1 MLLAW
6 FVAEDCLSGVRVV
19 CRGEEGLGEEERL
32 YVVVVR
38 QIQATVTS
46 DSCFDLVEVVKE
58 EGTR

>member
-1 MLLAW
+1 M
-6 FVAEDCLSGVRVV
+6 V
-19 CRGEEGLGEEERL
+19 CRREEGLGEEERL